1 MTWALFQKELQST
14 LTLICQAMVLLKSNF
29 RSILTLYETGP
40 GPLPQLPGQHAA
52 FLQKSL
58 HKSATSP
65 VYAVLCPWVTKC
77 HSAQGTFMYMCT
89 ACSLH

>member
-1 MTWALFQKELQST
+1 MTWALFQKELRST

-29 RSILTLYETGP
+29 RSILTLYETGL

-58 HKSATSP
+58 HKSAISP
-65 VYAVLCPWVTKC
+65 GHAVLCPWVTKC
-77 HSAQGTFMYMCT
+77 HSAQGTFMYICT